1 MKKVSLIIR
10 AYNRLEYTIETLS
23 NILEN
28 TVYDNYEIIIINNN
42 SKDGTGDWLDWVQ
55 VNSPVYGGKFK
66 QIKMD
71 KNIGDW
77 YGMVEGLKH
86 ISEDSEYIVQIDND
100 ITMNDNEWLNK
111 MVHVL
116 ENVPAKIVM
125 LKRVGV
131 MNKLNPNN
139 IRTIEYNGQQLQ
151 IGNIGRPVCCYI
163 VRKNDF
169 IDFTNKYH
177 NITGNQSKHLLGTHF
192 RNIIKILNVESKVH
206 LNITKYMSNN
216 KNVWEFI

>member
-1 MKKVSLIIR
+1 
-10 AYNRLEYTIETLS
+10 
-23 NILEN
+23 
-28 TVYDNYEIIIINNN
+28 
-42 SKDGTGDWLDWVQ
+42 
-55 VNSPVYGGKFK
+55 
-66 QIKMD
+66 MD
-71 KNIGDW
+71 KNVGDW

-86 ISEDSEYIVQIDND
+86 ISADSEYVMQIDND
-100 ITMNDNEWLNK
+100 ITIKDKEWLNK

-131 MNKLNPNN
+131 MNKLIPYK
-139 IRTIEYNGQQLQ
+139 IRTVEYNGQQIQ

-163 VRKNDF
+163 IRKNDF

-177 NITGNQSKHLLGTHF
+177 NIKGNQSKQLLGDHF